1 MTVPR
6 RLNPSPERGGSRAKR
21 GGWGA
26 SEKPVQSPHPA
37 GFVGHP
43 PPAGEGSAT
52 RSPPAASGRRA
63 TARPFLRTFVTP
75 AALCALGLAAALAAV
90 MQYSL
95 RAYVP
100 GSLEA
105 GGFTLANFAALAKPL
120 YGRVFLDTVWIC
132 FLTALCTL
140 VVGYPLAY
148 ALVRARNA
156 ALKSAI
162 LVIAVTPLFLGE
174 VVRTYSWIVVLGNN
188 GFLNAMLTKS
198 GLVQE
203 PVQLMFTRLGVVT
216 ALVHV
221 TLPVMV
227 IMLAAALAHID
238 RDYERAAASLG
249 AGPVRAFLTVTLPL
263 SMPGIIAGVTTA
275 FAWTFSAFATPQ
287 LIGGGQVNMVS
298 NLVYQ
303 LGFASFNFPFAA
315 SLSVAGLA
323 LTLAVLALMRAAA
336 RSLEQIGPH

>member
-1 MTVPR
+1 MAP
-6 RLNPSPERGGSRAKR
+6 
-21 GGWGA
+21 
-26 SEKPVQSPHPA
+26 
-37 GFVGHP
+37 
-43 PPAGEGSAT
+43 
-52 RSPPAASGRRA
+52 
-63 TARPFLRTFVTP
+63 RPFLRLFVTP
-75 AALCALGLAAALAAV
+75 AVLCALAFAAALAAV

-105 GGFTLANFAALAKPL
+105 GAFTLDNFTALLRPL
-120 YGRVFLDTVWIC
+120 YARVFLETVWIC
-132 FLTALCTL
+132 FLTAFFTL
-140 VVGYPLAY
+140 LVGYPLAY
-148 ALVRARNA
+148 ALVHARHV

-188 GFLNAMLTKS
+188 GFLNAMLLRL
-198 GLVQE
+198 GIIDA
-203 PVQLMFTRLGVVT
+203 PVQFMFTQFGVVI

-227 IMLAAALAHID
+227 IMLAAALSHID

-249 AGPVRAFLTVTLPL
+249 AGPIRAFLTVTLPL
-263 SMPGIIAGVTTA
+263 STPGIIAGVTTA

-287 LIGGGQVNMVS
+287 LIGGGRVNMVA

-315 SLSVAGLA
+315 SLSVAGLL
-323 LTLAVLALMRAAA
+323 LTFAVLGLMRVAAG
-336 RSLEQIGPH
+336 RLESIRQH

>member
-1 MTVPR
+1 MTD
-6 RLNPSPERGGSRAKR
+6 
-21 GGWGA
+21 
-26 SEKPVQSPHPA
+26 
-37 GFVGHP
+37 
-43 PPAGEGSAT
+43 
-52 RSPPAASGRRA
+52 
-63 TARPFLRTFVTP
+63 RPFLRTFVSP
-75 AALCALGLAAALAAV
+75 AALCALAFVAALAAV
-90 MQYSL
+90 MQYSV

-100 GSLEA
+100 GSLEP
-105 GGFTLANFAALAKPL
+105 GGLTLANFAALLKPL

-132 FLTALCTL
+132 FLTAFWTL
-140 VVGYPLAY
+140 IVGYPLAY
-148 ALVRARNA
+148 ALVHARNV

-162 LVIAVTPLFLGE
+162 LVISVTPLFLGE

-188 GFLNAMLTKS
+188 GFVNSMLLKA
-198 GLVQE
+198 GVIAQPL
-203 PVQLMFTRLGVVT
+203 QLMFTRFGVVI

-238 RDYERAAASLG
+238 PDYERAAESLG
-249 AGPVRAFLTVTLPL
+249 AGPIRAFLTVTLPL
-263 SMPGIIAGVTTA
+263 SLPGIIAGVTTS

-315 SLSVAGLA
+315 SLSVAGLV
-323 LTLAVLALMRAAA
+323 LTFAVLALLRAAA
-336 RSLEQIGPH
+336 RPLERIGPN

>member
-1 MTVPR
+1 MTP
-6 RLNPSPERGGSRAKR
+6 
-21 GGWGA
+21 
-26 SEKPVQSPHPA
+26 
-37 GFVGHP
+37 
-43 PPAGEGSAT
+43 
-52 RSPPAASGRRA
+52 
-63 TARPFLRTFVTP
+63 RPFLRLFVTP
-75 AALCALGLAAALAAV
+75 AVLCALGFAAALAAV

-105 GGFTLANFAALAKPL
+105 GAFTLDNFAALLRPL
-120 YGRVFLDTVWIC
+120 YARVFLETVWIC
-132 FLTALCTL
+132 FLTAFFTL
-140 VVGYPLAY
+140 IVGYPLAY
-148 ALVRARNA
+148 ALVHARHV

-188 GFLNAMLTKS
+188 GFLNAMLLRL
-198 GLVQE
+198 GLIDA
-203 PVQLMFTRLGVVT
+203 PVQFMFTQFGVVI

-227 IMLAAALAHID
+227 IMLAAALSHID

-249 AGPVRAFLTVTLPL
+249 AGPIRAFLTVTLPL
-263 SMPGIIAGVTTA
+263 STPGIIAGVTTA

-287 LIGGGQVNMVS
+287 LIGGGRVNMVA

-315 SLSVAGLA
+315 SLSVAGLL
-323 LTLAVLALMRAAA
+323 LTFAVLGLMRVAAG
-336 RSLEQIGPH
+336 RLEAIRQH